1 MGFKDL
7 FKKNKPQPDPL
18 RELTL
23 SNLKV
28 GYFLDYDLMT
38 WEVTAYN
45 VYDFSEGDKAHEW
58 QLKSSEETVYLELES
73 DDEDY
78 WSWNRSIPFGS
89 LDSGLKEHIQQ
100 HGDPPDEIEFEG
112 MTYYLKETAGGHF
125 LKGGQGP
132 GREFLRWSFA
142 DESGK
147 KLLEIEQWGENDFE
161 ASAGEEVE
169 EYQFTNTLP
178 RG

>member
-28 GYFLDYDLMT
+28 GYFLDYDLKT

-45 VYDFSEGDKAHEW
+45 VYDFSEGDKTHEW

-73 DDEDY
+73 DDADY
-78 WSWNRSIPFGS
+78 WSWSR
-89 LDSGLKEHIQQ
+89 
-100 HGDPPDEIEFEG
+100 
-112 MTYYLKETAGGHF
+112 
-125 LKGGQGP
+125 
-132 GREFLRWSFA
+132 
-142 DESGK
+142 
-147 KLLEIEQWGENDFE
+147 
-161 ASAGEEVE
+161 
-169 EYQFTNTLP
+169 
-178 RG
+178 